1 MQMRQTPL
9 VGPKE
14 KWGLNVGEAI
24 MNHPDFDGLY
34 WFILVYTTFHGKF
47 GMDPIAL
54 LRFIVNC
61 SL

>member
-34 WFILVYTTFHGKF
+34 WFILVYTDLYWFTLHLTVNFEW
-47 GMDPIAL
+47 IL
-54 LRFIVNC
+54 LLC
-61 SL
+61 

>member
-34 WFILVYTTFHGKF
+34 WFILVYTGLYY
-47 GMDPIAL
+47 IS
-54 LRFIVNC
+54 R
-61 SL
+61 